1 MKSKKA
7 LRSFM
12 AVALT
17 VMMVAVPSSVVRA
30 EEAQNTYTV
39 EKGDCLCRIAK
50 KIYGNEK
57 AWTSIYDAN
66 AGTIGKNYLLHVG
79 QVLVI
84 PAINSSNNPLP
95 IQDNTVAQQ
104 NVTESVQENAAP
116 VQPVVPSEPV
126 VQPPVPDGP
135 PAGWDPNGPSADW
148 ER

>member
-1 MKSKKA
+1 M
-7 LRSFM
+7 
-12 AVALT
+12 
-17 VMMVAVPSSVVRA
+17 
-30 EEAQNTYTV
+30 
-39 EKGDCLCRIAK
+39 
-50 KIYGNEK
+50 
-57 AWTSIYDAN
+57 
-66 AGTIGKNYLLHVG
+66 
-79 QVLVI
+79 I

-126 VQPPVPDGP
+126 VQPSVPGGP